1 MVVQVS
7 GVVMTETKT
16 WEPSFMRLSPS
27 KINTYMKCPREFYY
41 KYIAKIPEK
50 KTIHLFRGTL
60 VHAVLEDL
68 FKKQFRSF
76 KAWEE
81 GEPDKWMQGQ
91 FETRWAKDIDGK
103 GWLWEIHTAGEIEAM
118 KLETEALLQNFV
130 SSVDKK
136 LNEMV
141 EWKIYKSKY
150 QAWNAVAPK
159 YAEKWVKSKDYAVIG
174 IVDAVCNDFD
184 GGTTLIDYKTSK
196 RYGPYLPEDYY
207 RQLIIY
213 AFLYTLEMGEMPKFV
228 GVNYL
233 RWDDTFFVRVNQGVL
248 DEAKEIIMFVHDC
261 LKERMEQEE
270 KYEQVPQNLCKWCSF
285 YKGNGGPCDVQ
296 VPKWKPKYSS
306 YKKSTVKSENSVLS
320 EDEFLSHTE
329 IPEEKGMV
337 KGKVVWDD

>member
-1 MVVQVS
+1 
-7 GVVMTETKT
+7 
-16 WEPSFMRLSPS
+16 MRLSPS

-41 KYIAKIPEK
+41 KYIEQIPEK

-68 FKKQFRSF
+68 FKRQFKSF
-76 KAWEE
+76 VAWEK
-81 GEPDKWMQGQ
+81 GEPDKWMQEQ
-91 FETRWAKDIDGK
+91 FETRWEKDINGK
-103 GWLWEIHTAGEIEAM
+103 KWLWELHTGDEIEAM
-118 KLETEALLQNFV
+118 RLETEDLLQNFV
-130 SSVDKK
+130 KSVNKK

-141 EWKIYKSKY
+141 KWKIYKSKY

-159 YAEKWVKSKDYAVIG
+159 YAEKWVKSQDYAVIG

-248 DEAKEIIMFVHDC
+248 DEAKELIKMVHDC
-261 LKERMEQEE
+261 LTE
-270 KYEQVPQNLCKWCSF
+270 KMKVCENYEQVPQNLCKWCSF
-285 YKGNGGPCDVQ
+285 YKGNGGPCDVTN
-296 VPKWKPKYSS
+296 PEWKPKY
-306 YKKSTVKSENSVLS
+306 KKRYAKTPGKHYPKNVNATIDESLLDFAKSDQDGE
-320 EDEFLSHTE
+320 
-329 IPEEKGMV
+329 
-337 KGKVVWDD
+337 GKKNEVWDD

>member
-1 MVVQVS
+1 MV
-7 GVVMTETKT
+7 EDK

-60 VHAVLEDL
+60 VHKILENL
-68 FKKQFRSF
+68 FKSKFKTFKQWEDGSPFEWMEGEF
-76 KAWEE
+76 VTGWEE
-81 GEPDKWMQGQ
+81 KI
-91 FETRWAKDIDGK
+91 ASK
-103 GWLWEIHTAGEIEAM
+103 GWLKELHSEAEIEAM
-118 KLETEALLQNFV
+118 RIETHDILLNFV
-130 SSVDKK
+130 KSVDKK

-150 QAWNAVAPK
+150 QAWNSVAPK
-159 YAEKWVKSKDYAVIG
+159 YAEKWVKSNQYAVIG

-184 GGTTLIDYKTSK
+184 GGTTLLDYKTSK

-213 AFLYTLEMGEMPKFV
+213 AFLYTLEMGEMPNFV

-233 RWDDTFFVRVNQGVL
+233 RFDDTFYVKVNQGVL

-261 LKERMEQEE
+261 LKERMEEEE
-270 KYEQVPQNLCKWCSF
+270 KYEQKPQNLCKWCSF
-285 YKGNGGPCDVQ
+285 YKGNGGTCDV
-296 VPKWKPKYSS
+296 VIPKFEWKG
-306 YKKSTVKSENSVLS
+306 KKSKRKSDVKTENAFIS
-320 EDEFLSHTE
+320 EDEFTAHTE
-329 IPEEKGMV
+329 VKDEEGMI